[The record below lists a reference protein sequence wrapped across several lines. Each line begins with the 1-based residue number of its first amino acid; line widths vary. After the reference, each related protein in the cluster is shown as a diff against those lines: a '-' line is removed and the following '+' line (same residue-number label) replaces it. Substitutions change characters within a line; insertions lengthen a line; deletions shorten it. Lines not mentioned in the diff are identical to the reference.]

1 MRLSRAQNDV
11 VTETLTHPDISI
23 FDLLHRVHRHQH
35 TYAES
40 RKAILDMLNER
51 VIVFNHP
58 KQSVFFN
65 RNQGKVWR
73 GID

>member
-1 MRLSRAQNDV
+1 MRLTRIQNDV

-23 FDLLHRVHRHQH
+23 FDLLHLVKRHGH
-35 TYAES
+35 TYADS
-40 RKAILDMLNER
+40 RKAILDMLMKR

-58 KQSVFFN
+58 KQSVYFN